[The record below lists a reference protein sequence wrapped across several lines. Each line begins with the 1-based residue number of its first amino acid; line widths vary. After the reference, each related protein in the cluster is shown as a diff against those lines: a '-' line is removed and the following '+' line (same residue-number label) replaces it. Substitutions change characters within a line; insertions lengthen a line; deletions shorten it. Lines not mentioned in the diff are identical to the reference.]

1 MTDQS
6 HQSHQGKWT
15 TFFAM
20 IATSIVT
27 MFVLKYSNVWEPSH
41 VFFSQTRM
49 WMALMMGMA
58 MIVIMLGFMW
68 GMYRTLAT
76 KVLVMAGAILGFFLF
91 LWLAR
96 SQATVEDEAWMK
108 AMIPHHSIAVLTS
121 SRAEISDPRVRE
133 LADAI
138 IEAQVKEIAEMELLL
153 EDIEA
158 NGEMGDGTPLPAR
171 SAELTPELLEEAK
184 KAVERPIIENARE
197 EVEVG
202 DKGRGQG
209 GLTSSVGFVFAT
221 RRPIRIVSRQ
231 N

>member
-1 MTDQS
+1 MENQS
-6 HQSHQGKWT
+6 PGYASHSHSGKWT

-27 MFVLKYSNVWEPSH
+27 MFVLKYSNLWEADH

-68 GMYRTLAT
+68 GMYKTRTT
-76 KVLVMAGAILGFFLF
+76 KILVMVGAIAGFFLF
-91 LWLAR
+91 LFLAR

-121 SRAEISDPRVRE
+121 SRAEISDPRVRK

-138 IEAQVKEIAEMELLL
+138 IEAQVKEIAEMKLLL
-153 EDIEA
+153 EDIEQ
-158 NGEMGDGTPLPAR
+158 NGEMGDGTPIAPRTAK
-171 SAELTPELLEEAK
+171 LTPELLEEA
-184 KAVERPIIENARE
+184 RE
-197 EVEVG
+197 ALEPRE
-202 DKGRGQG
+202 
-209 GLTSSVGFVFAT
+209 
-221 RRPIRIVSRQ
+221 
-231 N
+231 

>member
-1 MTDQS
+1 MTNHDQTKDD
-6 HQSHQGKWT
+6 QKGKWT

-27 MFVLKYSNVWEPSH
+27 MFVLKYSNVYEPSH

-68 GMYRTLAT
+68 GMYKTLAV
-76 KVLVMAGAILGFFLF
+76 KVMVMMGAAAGFALFLF
-91 LWLAR
+91 LAR

-121 SRAEISDPRVRE
+121 RHAEISDPRVRE

-138 IEAQVKEIAEMELLL
+138 IKAQVEEIAEMELLL

-158 NGEMGDGTPLPAR
+158 NGEMGDGSALPPR
-171 SAELTPELLEEAK
+171 SAELTPALFEEAK
-184 KAVERPIIENARE
+184 KAVERPLVEDARE
-197 EVEVG
+197 EV
-202 DKGRGQG
+202 
-209 GLTSSVGFVFAT
+209 SVG
-221 RRPIRIVSRQ
+221 Q
-231 N
+231 

>member
-1 MTDQS
+1 MQDNHKAT
-6 HQSHQGKWT
+6 HGGKWT

-27 MFVLKYSNVWEPSH
+27 MFVLKYSNVYEPGH

-68 GMYRTLAT
+68 GMYKTRAT
-76 KVLVMAGAILGFFLF
+76 KILVMVGAVFGFAVFAI
-91 LWLAR
+91 LAR
-96 SQATVEDEAWMK
+96 SQATVDDESWMK

-121 SRAEISDPRVRE
+121 RRAEISDPRVRE

-138 IEAQVKEIAEMELLL
+138 IAAQVKEIAEMELLL

-158 NGEMGDGTPLPAR
+158 NGERGDGTPIPPR
-171 SAELTPELLEEAK
+171 TAELTEELLNE
-184 KAVERPIIENARE
+184 ARE
-197 EVEVG
+197 
-202 DKGRGQG
+202 
-209 GLTSSVGFVFAT
+209 SVGETAE
-221 RRPIRIVSRQ
+221 SSGD
-231 N
+231 